1 MSIPR
6 RWLAHFL
13 DEVFARAPL
22 PRSTVERVRTRSR
35 AKRVVLASMHHRG
48 LSMGAPLLR
57 REQLLSRGAGE
68 LLPLVR
74 WLAVVADHVD
84 LCGHVLDEHE
94 LSPAEAARRRSRAL
108 AAALAL
114 VYGTDEGAVILAAG
128 DVPSKAEKILVE
140 VEREMVRRRYLQ
152 GNPIL
157 GLLLN
162 HAFVAVDTR
171 AILLAVCEVYSRGPH
186 KGSAIK
192 VQTALRA
199 ERLATLAAIA
209 RLSEWREVID
219 ADLVRSAS
227 VWQVKS
233 LGLPRLEVARL
244 LEQTKKP
251 AELSRLVTLVPEG
264 AQERVFQQTM
274 LAACVDGRVSPEER
288 ELTSSLAV
296 ALGVPKKLA
305 RRIERRVR
313 AFVAIHGAELNPLI
327 HAAGFAGAA
336 PPISVRIARIVFE
349 NMDALWK
356 EIRETGDLAYLLAR
370 RASGQR
376 LTSDEQK
383 RMREQLIDVVKAVP
397 SLAVFTLPGG
407 FILLPIVLKLLPFDL
422 RPSSFQKNGA
432 SFRAFARDE
441 GDAITPDD
449 IERAEDEFLRLKID

>member
-6 RWLAHFL
+6 RWLARFL
-13 DEVFARAPL
+13 DEAFSRPPP
-22 PRSTVERVRTRSR
+22 PRSAEERVHTRTR

-48 LSMGAPLLR
+48 LSLGAPLLR
-57 REQLLSRGAGE
+57 REQLLSREAGE

-84 LCGHVLDEHE
+84 LCGHVLDETG
-94 LSPAEAARRRSRAL
+94 LSPAETARRRSRAMS
-108 AAALAL
+108 AALAL
-114 VYGTDEGAVILAAG
+114 VYGNDEGAQILAAG
-128 DVPSKAEKILVE
+128 DVPSKADKVLGDLERDLVK
-140 VEREMVRRRYLQ
+140 RRYLQ

-162 HAFVAVDTR
+162 HAFVSADSR
-171 AILLAVCEVYSRGPH
+171 AILVAVCEVYNRSPE
-186 KGSAIK
+186 KGAAVK
-192 VQTALRA
+192 VQAGLRA

-209 RLSEWREVID
+209 RLSEWRELID

-233 LGLPRLEVARL
+233 LGLPKSDVARL
-244 LEQTKKP
+244 LEQTKNP
-251 AELSRLVTLVPEG
+251 ADLSRLVTLVPEG
-264 AQERVFQQTM
+264 AQERVFLQTM

-296 ALGVPKKLA
+296 ALGIPKKLA
-305 RRIERRVR
+305 RRIEKRVR
-313 AFVAIHGAELNPLI
+313 AFVKTHGEELNPLI
-327 HAAGFAGAA
+327 HAAGFAGAS

-376 LTSDEQK
+376 LTSDQQK

-422 RPSSFQKNGA
+422 RPSNFRKNDA
-432 SFRAFARDE
+432 RFRAFARDD
-441 GDAITPDD
+441 GDAITHDE
-449 IERAEDEFLRLKID
+449 IERAQEEFLRSEVD

>member
-1 MSIPR
+1 MSRR
-6 RWLAHFL
+6 RWLAGFL
-13 DEVFARAPL
+13 EEAFGRAP
-22 PRSTVERVRTRSR
+22 PARMSTERVRTRTR
-35 AKRVVLASMHHRG
+35 AKRLVLASMHERG
-48 LSMGAPLLR
+48 LSLGAPLLR
-57 REQLLSRGAGE
+57 REQLLSRDAGE

-84 LCGHVLDEHE
+84 LCGYVLDEPG

-114 VYGTDEGAVILAAG
+114 VYGDDEGAQILASG
-128 DVPSKAEKILVE
+128 DVPTRADKILVGL
-140 VEREMVRRRYLQ
+140 EREIARRRYLR

-162 HAFVAVDTR
+162 HAFVAIDSR
-171 AILLAVCEVYSRGPH
+171 AIIVSVVSVYGRTLD
-186 KGSAIK
+186 KDAALK
-192 VQTALRA
+192 VQAALRA

-209 RLSEWREVID
+209 RLSEWRELID
-219 ADLVRSAS
+219 ADVVRSAS

-233 LGLPRLEVARL
+233 LGLPRADTARL

-251 AELSRLVTLVPEG
+251 ADLSRLVTLVPAG
-264 AQERVFQQTM
+264 AQGRVFQQTM

-288 ELTSSLAV
+288 ELTSSLGQ
-296 ALGVPKKLA
+296 ALGIHKELA

-313 AFVAIHGAELNPLI
+313 AFVAVHGDELNPLI
-327 HAAGFAGAA
+327 HAAGFAGAS
-336 PPISVRIARIVFE
+336 PPIAVRIARVVFE

-376 LTSDEQK
+376 LNGAEQK

-422 RPSSFQKNGA
+422 RPSNFKKQDA
-432 SFRAFARDE
+432 RFRAFAKNDD
-441 GDAITPDD
+441 DAVTHEDM
-449 IERAEDEFLRLKID
+449 ERAEEEFLRSEVD